1 MWPVCCFVEAGL
13 DAELTV
19 GCAAAAA
26 AAAGRFID
34 GYTLRNYT
42 LKGLILQ
49 VHCVRSFCF
58 QVPYPSSGS

>member
-1 MWPVCCFVEAGL
+1 MWHVCCFVEAGL

-26 AAAGRFID
+26 ATAAAGRFID

-49 VHCVRSFCF
+49 VHSAESPFLWK
-58 QVPYPSSGS
+58 S